1 MNLLEYEIVTTSPM
15 FASRNGKTFELT
27 SQSVRGVLRFWFR
40 AVLPRVLNIH
50 YYNGQEEN
58 FIGLKKAEEL
68 IFGSTKRKSSFDVII
83 EEIDVQKSR
92 NTDEFAPGRYNKY
105 GIYGVENREF
115 LKEDSKIKITFVI
128 KDEKI
133 KELLNNLLILT
144 SLVGGFGAKS
154 RKGFGSFKINNL
166 DNVKLGDVLNK
177 IDEENKKIFLND
189 KFELKPTEFNG
200 EVADYPVLVRGYYK
214 SFSNDKKYK
223 SFKDVYN
230 YLFRTAQSFNQ
241 KGVYTK
247 TKLKLRKKG
256 GDSFKTAIY
265 DVEKNKGER
274 NIVFHQSILGLPIN
288 YKTWDGQHKGLS
300 GGNYSL
306 KSKKTDR
313 KASPLFISVHKNDNG
328 YTISFLVLKSRL
340 TNNEPNLIFQKA
352 GKRIFVKGNENYDEL
367 IEELKNNVRG

>member
-1 MNLLEYEIVTTSPM
+1 M